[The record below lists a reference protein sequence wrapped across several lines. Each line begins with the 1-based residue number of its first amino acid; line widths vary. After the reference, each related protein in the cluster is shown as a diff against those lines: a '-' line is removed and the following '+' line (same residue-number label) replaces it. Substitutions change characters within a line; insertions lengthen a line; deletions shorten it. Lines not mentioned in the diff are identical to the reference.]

1 MAGKGK
7 SGSSA
12 SRSKNAS
19 KNSKSSRSG
28 RNGGSRSQTWSLI
41 RVITGIVAAIAA
53 IYTLAVLVSYIFT
66 WSKDQSLLSDP
77 AIYDMSHQV
86 WNIGGKLGF
95 LWADLLVSRLFG
107 LGAFTVPFFLGALSA
122 FCLRIR
128 SINLIRVFIL
138 TFFGAIIF
146 SVLLEYVFGLFGVH
160 ILSNGPGGAYGH
172 YACKWLCNML
182 GPLGSGCTIFLAIVL
197 WSILLNR
204 KVAIWFD
211 TMVYLSSH
219 RPRNEEPVSQP
230 VPEEEDPKAIEEQL
244 GSIENIADIPE
255 QDIIPEDPVGE
266 DSDNRESEPE
276 PEENSS
282 SFEEEADER
291 PYCYESG
298 DMSDDSQEPV
308 PAPAPAP
315 VPAPAPEGGILP
327 PEDVPLD
334 VDESENDFLSNL
346 SEDEK
351 ARIYDPRLD
360 LPKYELPPLSLL
372 EDYRDKWYEVSRDEL
387 EKNKQRIVNA
397 LSNYKIGVVGITAK
411 MGPTVTLYK
420 IHLAEGIKVAQV
432 RRLEEDIAISLGTK
446 GVRVVTLLDSV
457 GIEVPNDKASVVAL
471 KAVLNSPQFK
481 AADLQL
487 PLALGITVTNEPYFI
502 DLAKMPHLLV
512 AGATGTGK
520 SVGLNCILASL
531 LFTKHP
537 AELKLVLVD
546 PKKVEL
552 SLYNKIDKHFLA
564 MLPDGDE
571 AIITETKKVVYTLK
585 SLCIEMDDRYELLKS
600 ADVRQIRE
608 YNEKFLNRR
617 LNPIKGHK
625 FLPYIVVVID
635 EFADLLVTAGREIEE
650 PIARL
655 AQKARAV
662 GIHLV
667 IATQRPTTDIVT
679 GTIKANF
686 NARIAFKVNSM
697 VDSRTIIDSPGANRL
712 IGRGDML
719 VLATG
724 SDMVRVQCAL
734 IDTPEIIK
742 LNKFISDQ
750 RGYGSPFMLPEYVDE
765 NEEGDGGASS
775 VDLLKR
781 DKLFEEAA
789 KIVVQYQQGST
800 SLLQRKLNL
809 GYNRAG
815 RIIDQLE
822 AAGVVGPF
830 EGSKARQVLIT
841 DFDTLDRKLES
852 LDHQTIV

>member
-1 MAGKGK
+1 MAGKRK
-7 SGSSA
+7 TKKP
-12 SRSKNAS
+12 SK
-19 KNSKSSRSG
+19 
-28 RNGGSRSQTWSLI
+28 GSRKQEPVSQTGTII
-41 RVITGIVAAIAA
+41 RVIAGLVMAVAA
-53 IYTLAVLVSYIFT
+53 IYTLAMLFSYVFT

-77 AIYDMSHQV
+77 SMFDLSGEAQ
-86 WNIGGKLGF
+86 NLGGKIGF
-95 LWADLLVSRLFG
+95 LWANLLVSKLFG
-107 LGAFTVPFFLGALSA
+107 LGAFAIPFFFGALA
-122 FCLRIR
+122 VYCLRIR
-128 SINLIRVFIL
+128 SVNLIRVFIL
-138 TFFGAIIF
+138 SLFGAIIF
-146 SVLLEYVFGLFGVH
+146 SILLDYVFNLLGVH
-160 ILSNGPGGAYGH
+160 ILSSGPGGSYGH
-172 YACKWLCNML
+172 YACHWLCNML
-182 GPLGSGCTIFLAIVL
+182 GPLGAGCVIFLAIVL
-197 WSILLNR
+197 WGILLNR

-211 TMVYLSSH
+211 NMVFLTSH
-219 RPRNEEPVSQP
+219 RPHKEEDVVAEESVEEEEPEEIRKPVIAP
-230 VPEEEDPKAIEEQL
+230 DDFDEPFVPEA
-244 GSIENIADIPE
+244 PE
-255 QDIIPEDPVGE
+255 PVYMPAE
-266 DSDNRESEPE
+266 EPE
-276 PEENSS
+276 PV
-282 SFEEEADER
+282 
-291 PYCYESG
+291 
-298 DMSDDSQEPV
+298 PV
-308 PAPAPAP
+308 PSPAA
-315 VPAPAPEGGILP
+315 GIVS
-327 PEDVPLD
+327 PEDVPLE

-346 SEDEK
+346 DEEER

-360 LPKYELPPLSLL
+360 LPKYQLPPLSLL

-397 LSNYKIGVVGITAK
+397 LANYKIGVIGITAK

-432 RRLEEDIAISLGTK
+432 RKLEEDIAISLGTK

-471 KAVLNSPQFK
+471 KAVLNSTQFK
-481 AADLQL
+481 DAKLQL
-487 PLALGITVTNEPYFI
+487 PLALGITVTNEPYFL

-512 AGATGTGK
+512 AGATGMGK
-520 SVGLNCILASL
+520 SVGLNCILSSL

-585 SLCIEMDDRYELLKS
+585 SLCIEMEDRYELLKA
-600 ADVRQIRE
+600 ADVRQLKE

-617 LNPIKGHK
+617 LNPLKGHK

-686 NARIAFKVNSM
+686 NARIAFKVNTM
-697 VDSRTIIDSPGANRL
+697 VDSRTIIDTPGANRL

-719 VLATG
+719 VLAPG
-724 SDMVRVQCAL
+724 ADMIRVQCAL
-734 IDTPEIIK
+734 IDTPEIIQ
-742 LNKFISDQ
+742 LNKFISEQ
-750 RGYGSPFMLPEYVDE
+750 KGYSSPFYLPEYVDE
-765 NEEGDGGASS
+765 SEEADGGAGS

-781 DKLFEEAA
+781 DKLFDEAA

-830 EGSKARQVLIT
+830 EGSKARQVLIS

>member
-1 MAGKGK
+1 MAAKGK
-7 SGSSA
+7 AKKGGNGTKSV
-12 SRSKNAS
+12 KD
-19 KNSKSSRSG
+19 SKSAEKKRKASSKQPSLNG
-28 RNGGSRSQTWSLI
+28 RVARI
-41 RVITGIVAAIAA
+41 VTGLVFAIVA
-53 IYTLAVLVSYIFT
+53 IYTLAVLISYIFT
-66 WSKDQSLLSDP
+66 WQKDMSLLTNP
-77 AIYDMSHQV
+77 QMYDSSQVV
-86 WNIGGKLGF
+86 WNVGGKLGF
-95 LWADLLVSRLFG
+95 LWSNLLISKLFG
-107 LGAFTVPFFLGALSA
+107 FGAFTIPFFLGAIA
-122 FCLRIR
+122 VYCLRIR
-128 SINLIRVFIL
+128 TVNLIRVFIL
-138 TFFGAIIF
+138 SLFGAIIF
-146 SVLLEYVFGLFGVH
+146 SVFFAFVFRFFDAGQLLG
-160 ILSNGPGGAYGH
+160 NGPGGSYGH
-172 YACKWLCNML
+172 YATEWLCNML
-182 GPLGSGCTIFLAIVL
+182 GPLGAGCVIFIALLL
-197 WSILLNR
+197 WGVFLSKR
-204 KVAIWFD
+204 VAIWFD
-211 TMVYLSSH
+211 DVIFLT
-219 RPRNEEPVSQP
+219 SQRIERIGARAAEAAAAE
-230 VPEEEDPKAIEEQL
+230 PEE
-244 GSIENIADIPE
+244 GSYNQDELSGIENIADIPE
-255 QDIIPEDPVGE
+255 GYDPALDVPDEPFEAVED
-266 DSDNRESEPE
+266 EPE
-276 PEENSS
+276 IEEPFVAPVPE
-282 SFEEEADER
+282 
-291 PYCYESG
+291 P
-298 DMSDDSQEPV
+298 QPVPV
-308 PAPAPAP
+308 PAS
-315 VPAPAPEGGILP
+315 GILP
-327 PEDVPLD
+327 AEDVALE
-334 VDESENDFLSNL
+334 VEESENDFLSNL
-346 SEDEK
+346 TEEER

-360 LPKYELPPLSLL
+360 LPKYQLPPLSLL

-397 LSNYKIGVVGITAK
+397 LANYKIGVIGITAK

-432 RRLEEDIAISLGTK
+432 RKLEEDIAISLGTK

-481 AADLQL
+481 ESKMQL

-512 AGATGTGK
+512 AGATGMGK

-585 SLCIEMDDRYELLKS
+585 SLCIEMDDRYELLKA
-600 ADVRQIRE
+600 ADVRQIKE

-617 LNPIKGHK
+617 LNPLKGHK

-686 NARIAFKVNSM
+686 NARIAFKVNTM
-697 VDSRTIIDSPGANRL
+697 VDSRTIIDAPGANRL

-719 VLATG
+719 VLAPG
-724 SDMVRVQCAL
+724 ADMVRVQCAL
-734 IDTPEIIK
+734 IDTPEIIE

-750 RGYGSPFMLPEYVDE
+750 RGYGSPFYLPEYVDE
-765 NEEGDGGASS
+765 SEEADGGASS

-781 DKLFEEAA
+781 DKMFEEAA

-822 AAGVVGPF
+822 AAGIVGPF